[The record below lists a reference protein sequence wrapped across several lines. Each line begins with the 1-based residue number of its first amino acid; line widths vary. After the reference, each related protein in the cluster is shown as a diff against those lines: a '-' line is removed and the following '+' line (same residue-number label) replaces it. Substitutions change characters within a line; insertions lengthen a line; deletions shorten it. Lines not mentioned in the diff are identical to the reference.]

1 MRAYQIQGSFGH
13 DNLVCVDLPD
23 PNPGPG
29 EVLVRIRAVS
39 LNYRDHLM
47 IRGTYNPRQPLPL
60 VPCSD
65 AAGEVVAVGSGVSR
79 VKQGDRVMPIFAQDW
94 IAGRPTR
101 ERMRSTL
108 GGPRQGVLRELSMF
122 PEHALVHV
130 PAHLSF
136 EQAATLPCAA
146 LTAYNALFK
155 FEPLSAGQRVLV
167 LGTGGVSIFALQFAK
182 AAGAEVFLT
191 SGSEEKLQRA
201 AACGADHVINYKQM
215 PDWGGEVRRASNGE
229 GVDIVVEV
237 GGAGSLANSIRAT
250 GAGGLIALIGVLAG
264 DANPPNLT
272 PVFMNG
278 LRVQG
283 LLVGS
288 RDDFEA
294 MNRMLAARQ
303 LVPVIDRVF
312 EFGEAKTAL
321 AHLSAQGHVG
331 KVVIRL

>member
-1 MRAYQIQGSFGH
+1 MRAYQIQGTFGYE
-13 DNLVCVDLPD
+13 NLVCVDLPD
-23 PNPGPG
+23 PEPGPG

-47 IRGTYNPRQPLPL
+47 IRGRYNPRQPLPL

-65 AAGEVVAVGSGVSR
+65 AAGEVMAVGGGVSR
-79 VKQGDRVMPIFAQDW
+79 VAVGDRVMPIFAQDW

-101 ERMRSTL
+101 ERLRSTL
-108 GGPRQGVLRELSMF
+108 GGPRQGVLRELAVF
-122 PEHALVHV
+122 PEHALVQV
-130 PAHLSF
+130 PGYLGF
-136 EQAATLPCAA
+136 EQASTLPCAA

-155 FEPLSAGQRVLV
+155 YEPLSAGQRVLV
-167 LGTGGVSIFALQFAK
+167 LGTGGVSIFALQLAK

-191 SGSEEKLQRA
+191 SGSDDKLRRA
-201 AACGADHVINYKQM
+201 AALGADHVFNYEQI
-215 PDWGGEVRRASNGE
+215 PDWGSEVRRQTRGE

-237 GGAGSLANSIRAT
+237 GGAGSLANSIRA
-250 GAGGLIALIGVLAG
+250 AAMGGLIALIGVLAG

-294 MNRMLAARQ
+294 MNRMLAARE
-303 LVPVIDRVF
+303 LAPVIDRVF
-312 EFGEAKTAL
+312 ELSEAKRAL
-321 AHLSAQGHVG
+321 EHLSAQSHMG